1 MKKIYIIILLVSLFS
16 NVFAQ
21 SGLLMNRYYIT
32 GSLSV
37 GRYNRGFA
45 DSSAWLQVGP
55 DTTNRGIL
63 FPKVLLDSVST
74 SARALFVYD
83 LKDSVLYH
91 FDGNKKV
98 RYMTYKDTALV
109 KQIVLANQPNLSV
122 YVAKADS
129 ATYLPTKSFLASA
142 YYANGGNTYGAD
154 ATLGVRDN
162 YALSLLTGNTP
173 RLKIYNNGNVS
184 IAATTDAG
192 YKLYVNGT
200 SRIVNELYV
209 EKGITFPNNT
219 QGIQLTHETTNGHY
233 PSIMIGRN
241 NGTYPTTGNRHIKLG
256 VDNTGN
262 AARSCQYAI
271 GAVNN
276 LSAAGNF
283 AVAIGTF
290 NTINTED
297 TDHTILGTSNV
308 FNYVGGSQSRGQCI
322 IGANN
327 SVLHSFCSIIG
338 NYQST
343 TANNQLIIA
352 DGNNNSSA
360 GGYRQVFFGSG
371 PRSSL
376 NGGLGAPVTI
386 NASGGNG
393 TDKQGGL
400 LRLAA
405 GKSTGAAIA
414 PDLIFATATA
424 SVSGTSLQP
433 LSDRWYVKGES
444 GFLSNNANPTS
455 LLDIN
460 AAQGYS
466 QLRLRTSYTP
476 TSSADANGN
485 VGDVCWDGDY
495 IYVKTAAGWKRTTL
509 SSF

>member
-1 MKKIYIIILLVSLFS
+1 MKKIYIITLSVFLFS
-16 NVFAQ
+16 NVLAQ

-55 DTTNRGIL
+55 DTTTRGVL
-63 FPKVLLDSVST
+63 FPKVLLDSVTT
-74 SARALFVYD
+74 SARALYVYD

-109 KQIVLANQPNLSV
+109 KQIVLASLPSLSA
-122 YVAKADS
+122 YVAKTDS
-129 ATYLPTKSFLASA
+129 ATYLPTKAFIAST
-142 YYANGGNTYGAD
+142 YYANTGNAYGAD
-154 ATLGVRDN
+154 ATLGLRDN

-173 RLKIYNNGNVS
+173 RMKIYSNGNVS

-233 PSIMIGRN
+233 PSILIGRN
-241 NGTYPTTGNRHIKLG
+241 NGSYPTTGNRHIKLG
-256 VDNTGN
+256 TDNSGN
-262 AARSCQYAI
+262 VARSCQYAI

-297 TDHTILGTSNV
+297 TDQMILGTSNV

-360 GGYRQVFFGSG
+360 GGYRQIFFGSG
-371 PRSSL
+371 PKSSL

-424 SVSGTSLQP
+424 STSGTTLQT
-433 LSDRWYVKGES
+433 LTDRWYVKGET
-444 GFLSNNANPTS
+444 GYLSNSLNPTS
-455 LLDIN
+455 LLDI
-460 AAQGYS
+460 AGPQGYA
-466 QLRLRTSYTP
+466 QLRLRTAHTP
-476 TSSADANGN
+476 SSTADANGN
-485 VGDVCWDGDY
+485 TGDIAWDSNY
-495 IYVKTAAGWKRTTL
+495 IYVKTASGWKRTAL
-509 SSF
+509 STF